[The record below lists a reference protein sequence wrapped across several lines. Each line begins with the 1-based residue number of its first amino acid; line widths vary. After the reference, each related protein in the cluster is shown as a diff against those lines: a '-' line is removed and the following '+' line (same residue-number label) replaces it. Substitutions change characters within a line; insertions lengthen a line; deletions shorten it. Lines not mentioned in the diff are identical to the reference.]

1 MMAETKKLTKT
12 TEPLDVERTMQE
24 IKEYLEKPK
33 WTDTI
38 LNEERHLFDSPF
50 KALIPAY
57 VKRTDAMLGCDLFFI
72 GLFEKIYFA
81 KLIKEMKLSVR
92 AYRRTRETDPVP
104 MYVCTDS
111 LKFAFIFL

>member
-33 WTDTI
+33 WTDTM

-81 KLIKEMKLSVR
+81 
-92 AYRRTRETDPVP
+92 
-104 MYVCTDS
+104 
-111 LKFAFIFL
+111 